1 MPSPSSLRRSAL
13 LLWCLGSVPGLSHAA
28 VGAVPSQVIESIA
41 AREYHAGDT
50 ADGLQAPN
58 RAQGFRTWFGAD
70 GLALTT
76 RDASADP
83 LLQLRLAQWGRS
95 DELRAPA
102 PGLLVADE
110 ARVERRGVDLT
121 EWYINR
127 PEGLEHGFDV
137 AAAPPGAGALEIH
150 LDSDRPARQV
160 HADLIEFDSGERSLR
175 YGKLKVQDA
184 NGTILPA
191 QIQLRGSHRVVVHVD
206 DVGARYPVTVNTL
219 LTGVADVTRVGPQAA
234 AEFGIR
240 IANAGDVNND
250 GNQDLVVG
258 AFRFDNGAVDT
269 GAAYVFF
276 GPDFDAPAFLSISQ
290 AGAAFGAG
298 VGGGGDLNNDGF
310 DDVVIGAPNFDASAG
325 QPNTGAVYVYF
336 GGSGAFDT
344 TADASVNGPTQSGN
358 MGAAVSGVGDVNND
372 GIDDL
377 AVGVPRFNPGGNM
390 DEGTVLVYFGSS
402 SFNLGADAVLD
413 LDGQPVATVGTA
425 IAGRGDLNG
434 DGIDDVVV
442 GAAGYEVPGGSL
454 MNEGAAVVFF
464 GGDGSLDGN
473 HDGILR
479 TGVNAANGGASVA
492 IGDFNGDGI
501 DDVASGAPL
510 YETVASPGGAVQIWY
525 GATGAFNTVVDVT
538 LTSVQSGE
546 QFGRSIATVPDLNQ
560 DGRDELLVGAPTAN
574 NGLGVNTGEARAYF
588 PDASGFATT
597 PDLELEGAQTG
608 ALFGTSLAS
617 GDFNG
622 DGQSDVAVGE
632 PSWDVNI
639 NSQNHGAIHVYFG
652 TPDPIFSDGFE

>member
-1 MPSPSSLRRSAL
+1 MLRRGVL
-13 LLWCLGSVPGLSHAA
+13 LLWCLGFISGLSHAA
-28 VGAVPSQVIESIA
+28 INDLPTGIVKSIA
-41 AREYHAGDT
+41 AREYHAGNN
-50 ADGLQAPN
+50 AEGLQAPN
-58 RAQGFRTWFGAD
+58 RAQGFRTWFHTDAI
-70 GLALTT
+70 ALTE
-76 RDASADP
+76 RDASAEP
-83 LLQLRLAQWGRS
+83 LLQVRLVQWGRS
-95 DELRAPA
+95 DQLQAPV
-102 PGLLVADE
+102 PGVLVADE
-110 ARVERRGVDLT
+110 ARVKRHGADLT
-121 EWYINR
+121 EWYINT

-137 AAAPPGAGALEIH
+137 AAAPPGAGALEFH
-150 LDSDRPARQV
+150 LHSDHPAQRV
-160 HADLIEFDSGERSLR
+160 HDELIEFGSGERTLR
-175 YGKLKVQDA
+175 YSKLKVSDA

-191 QIQLRGSHRVVVHVD
+191 HLQLRGSDRMVIRVD
-206 DVGARYPVTVNTL
+206 DAGARYPVTVLSL
-219 LTGVADVTRVGPQAA
+219 LTRVADVTRVGTQAA

-258 AFRFDNGAVDT
+258 AFRFDNGAADT

-276 GPDFDAPAFLSISQ
+276 GPDFNAPAFLSISQ

-298 VGGGGDLNNDGF
+298 VGGAGDLNNDGF

-344 TADASVNGPTQSGN
+344 TVDASVNGPTQSGN

-390 DEGTVLVYFGSS
+390 DEGTVLIYFGSS
-402 SFNLGADAVLD
+402 AFTLGADAVLD

-510 YETVASPGGAVQIWY
+510 YETVTSPGGAVQIWY
-525 GATGAFNTVVDVT
+525 GAMGAFNTVVDVT
-538 LTSVQSGE
+538 LTSAQSGE
-546 QFGRSIATVPDLNQ
+546 QFGRSLASVPDLNQ
-560 DGRDELLVGAPTAN
+560 DGRDELVVGAPTAN
-574 NGLGVNTGEARAYF
+574 NGLGLNTGEARLYF
-588 PDASGFATT
+588 PNASGFSTT

-608 ALFGTSLAS
+608 ALFGTSVAS
-617 GDFNG
+617 ADFNG

-639 NSQNHGAIHVYFG
+639 NSQNHGAIYVYFNR
-652 TPDPIFSDGFE
+652 PDPVFSDGFE